1 MGLLQS
7 TVFERL
13 FRESGHILY
22 ETSAYLLDG
31 RVEQDP
37 RRGFSFV
44 VQRIDDLNTALE
56 RAQEQTGIPS
66 RPKKTR
72 RAG

>member
-1 MGLLQS
+1 M
-7 TVFERL
+7 
-13 FRESGHILY
+13 Y

-37 RRGFSFV
+37 RRGFSLV
-44 VQRIDDLNTALE
+44 VHRIEDLNTALE
-56 RAQEQTGIPS
+56 RAQEQTRVLS